1 MKQIK
6 PTNEEIGSLCMS
18 LSHLMHAG
26 IGVGDALLLL
36 SQDEPDSAS
45 KKLLEDMAH
54 QADEGISLA
63 AVFQKTGCFPSYVC
77 TLLQVGEHVGKRRKL

>member
-6 PTNEEIGSLCMS
+6 LTNEEIGSLCMS

-36 SQDEPDSAS
+36 AQDEQD
-45 KKLLEDMAH
+45 
-54 QADEGISLA
+54 A
-63 AVFQKTGCFPSYVC
+63 AC
-77 TLLQVGEHVGKRRKL
+77 